1 MHPVSSIEVAELTKI
16 IENAHRYLQIVFA
29 EEMHLYCNA
38 NGIDFAELKDS
49 LNTKWNVEVMELRD
63 GIGGYCLPKDTKMF
77 INSSDKIKSK
87 ILPASMEIDKSYKKF
102 VQKKERHFL
111 NTNVLVIDDDL
122 DIGDSVKESLEKNGF
137 NVHVFN
143 DPLLALDYF
152 KLNPKENSLVI
163 SNIGMPGMNGMEF
176 VAKIMTISI
185 DELPKKRNQTL

>member
-1 MHPVSSIEVAELTKI
+1 
-16 IENAHRYLQIVFA
+16 
-29 EEMHLYCNA
+29 
-38 NGIDFAELKDS
+38 
-49 LNTKWNVEVMELRD
+49 
-63 GIGGYCLPKDTKMF
+63 
-77 INSSDKIKSK
+77 
-87 ILPASMEIDKSYKKF
+87 
-102 VQKKERHFL
+102 
-111 NTNVLVIDDDL
+111 VLVIEDDL

-185 DELPKKRNQTL
+185 DELPKKRNLTL